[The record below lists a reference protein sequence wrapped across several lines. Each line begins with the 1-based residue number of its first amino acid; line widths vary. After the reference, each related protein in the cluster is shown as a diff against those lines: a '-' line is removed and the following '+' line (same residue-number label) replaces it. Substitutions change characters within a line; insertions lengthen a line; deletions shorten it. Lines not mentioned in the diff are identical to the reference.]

1 MVIALE
7 TKAEIPKDA
16 VNTIVGEIRI
26 AIEGV
31 SYEFYK
37 QFCDEVGEQPIRLS
51 YNDGCLEIMV
61 TKSPHEFFKK
71 VLAKRLRDCAST

>member
-1 MVIALE
+1 MAIALE

-16 VNTIVGEIRI
+16 GNAIVGEIRI

-37 QFCDEVGEQPIRLS
+37 QFRPVRLNS
-51 YNDGCLEIMV
+51 Q
-61 TKSPHEFFKK
+61 KS
-71 VLAKRLRDCAST
+71 